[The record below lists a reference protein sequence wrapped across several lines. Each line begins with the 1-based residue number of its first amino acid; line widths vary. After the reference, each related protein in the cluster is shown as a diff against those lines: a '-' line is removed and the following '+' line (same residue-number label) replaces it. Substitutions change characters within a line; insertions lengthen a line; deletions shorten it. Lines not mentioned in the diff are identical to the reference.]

1 MARKKISTHLAKAGH
16 KKKVG
21 RRKGHGKKHSMVKA

>member
-16 KKKVG
+16 KKKG
-21 RRKGHGKKHSMVKA
+21 RGRKHHSKKSMVKA